1 MSRHRPKKNFWV
13 KFWVMFFEMH
23 SVLCHF
29 FFNLKNDTKKI
40 KTECI
45 QCFCVIW
52 RDLWLVA
59 VVSFFLIF
67 FYFFNF
73 LRSLERLVAC
83 GCFAWKV
90 NAGLGFRVYGLGA
103 VERLTR

>member
-59 VVSFFLIF
+59 VVSFFLNFFIF
-67 FYFFNF
+67 LIFCV
-73 LRSLERLVAC
+73 LWRDLWLVA
-83 GCFAWKV
+83 V
-90 NAGLGFRVYGLGA
+90 LLGKLMLV
-103 VERLTR
+103 

>member
-1 MSRHRPKKNFWV
+1 MHVIEEEDTCMSRHRPKKNFWV

-59 VVSFFLIF
+59 VL
-67 FYFFNF
+67 
-73 LRSLERLVAC
+73 LGKLMLV
-83 GCFAWKV
+83 
-90 NAGLGFRVYGLGA
+90 
-103 VERLTR
+103 

>member
-1 MSRHRPKKNFWV
+1 
-13 KFWVMFFEMH
+13 MH
-23 SVLCHF
+23 SVFLRYLERLVACG
-29 FFNLKNDTKKI
+29 
-40 KTECI
+40 C
-45 QCFCVIW
+45 CVI
-52 RDLWLVA
+52 
-59 VVSFFLIF
+59 FFKF